1 MYKKLHKQEKK
12 VYMCRPGCAQCKVN
26 DHIYFA
32 IYVTK
37 IIPAT
42 MVWCKIVHNT
52 VVPQLID
59 HHIYHAQKWG
69 N

>member
-1 MYKKLHKQEKK
+1 MFSQKSLHKKLHKQEKK
-12 VYMCRPGCAQCKVN
+12 VYMCQPGCAQCKVN

-32 IYVTK
+32 IYAKK

-42 MVWCKIVHNT
+42 MVWCKIVHKT
-52 VVPQLID
+52 VVP
-59 HHIYHAQKWG
+59 